1 VSVNIDLLCKIDEYM
16 EDNQETVDSI
26 DANLITLLLK
36 DARTKTKDLAKACGI
51 SPTVVGKRIQKLKE
65 NGTITGSTLMLNMSQ
80 IGFMYPASISIERI
94 NQEQCS
100 KVISLVKS
108 RADIVVFNASFG
120 KSDFYVF
127 LVAKSLKDLDY
138 LKQSIRRHVT
148 GKVSMN
154 LWNTPYLCFDNLSI
168 NKNRKSETWM
178 K

>member
-1 VSVNIDLLCKIDEYM
+1 MGDTEIIIDP
-16 EDNQETVDSI
+16 VD
-26 DANLITLLLK
+26 AKLITLLLK

-51 SPTVVGKRIQKLKE
+51 SSTAVGKRIQKLKE

-80 IGFMYPASISIERI
+80 IGFMYPASISIERM
-94 NQEQCS
+94 NEDQCA

-108 RADIVVFNASFG
+108 RSGLVVFNVSFG

-148 GKVSMN
+148 GKISMN
-154 LWNTPYLCFDNLSI
+154 FWNTPYLCFDNISI
-168 NKNRKSETWM
+168 NKNRRPEDLG
-178 K
+178 